1 MSEQRY
7 LVTARKYRPQRFDE
21 LVAQEHVTETIR
33 NAIRLDRLAHA
44 YLFSG
49 PRGVGKTTAARIL
62 AKAINCTSSPEER
75 DGQAEPCRAC
85 EHCRTFEEGR
95 SLNVIEIDAA
105 SNNRV
110 DDIRDLRETVRIPP
124 QGARRKVYIVDEV
137 HMLST
142 AAFNA
147 LLKTLEEPPPHV
159 LFIFATTEP
168 HKVLPTILS
177 RCQRF
182 DFRRI
187 AVPEIVARLS
197 DICKEENIRADEAS
211 LLLIARKGDGALR
224 DALSVF
230 DQAVSL
236 CGSDIAYADLVKAL
250 GVVDIDR
257 YFEVTDRIAARDM
270 GGMLQLI
277 ENAIRAGH
285 DLQEFLAGL
294 TEHLRN
300 LLVART
306 MENTELIEAA
316 EATRK
321 RYAEAVAP
329 FSEMDLL
336 RLLTLAANAES
347 TLKNSIQPRLKVETI
362 LLNMAMITLGADLR
376 EALAKIDRLDAAEP
390 YRRPPG
396 NADARSPASQR
407 SPEKTASTARKIP
420 TSPPPEKQNTP
431 APRDAGPH
439 TPPGDPE
446 PKAAPKAPPIRKD
459 EHLSESAPAE
469 PPSPAAAPAEVPAPV
484 QQPDASPSIADTLF
498 GKPLIPRDS
507 TPNEETLSAA
517 GVADL
522 VAEVDTAVLETV
534 ETDTSGIPDEKANPI
549 ATIWNDLLE
558 HVKKDKIQIWSMLH
572 RAQPEGY
579 DNGMIHI
586 AVPDDFHRRVLTVR
600 ADYIT
605 GQLKSLTN
613 VPIRAMKYVV
623 REDMNTPG
631 TDGASETADD
641 FDPYEY
647 MERKRKENPVVREIF
662 DQFGGEPVW

>member
-1 MSEQRY
+1 MSDKRY
-7 LVTARKYRPQRFDE
+7 LVTARKYRPKRFDE
-21 LVAQEHVTETIR
+21 LVAQEHVTETLR
-33 NAIRLDRLAHA
+33 NAIRLNRLAHA

-62 AKAINCTSSPEER
+62 AKAINCTSPLNER
-75 DGQAEPCRAC
+75 DGEAEPCGVC

-187 AVPEIVARLS
+187 AVPEIVARLTT
-197 DICKEENIRADEAS
+197 ICEEENIRADEAS

-230 DQAVSL
+230 DQAISL
-236 CGSDIAYADLVKAL
+236 CGSEITYGDLVQAL

-270 GGMLQLI
+270 GGMLQLV

-285 DLQEFLAGL
+285 DLQEFMAGL

-306 MENTELIEAA
+306 MEHTELIEAA
-316 EATRK
+316 EATRR

-336 RLLTLAANAES
+336 RLLTLGSHAES
-347 TLKNSIQPRLKVETI
+347 TLRNSIQPRLKTETI
-362 LLNMAMITLGADLR
+362 LLNMAMIALGADLR
-376 EALAKIDRLDAAEP
+376 EALDKIDRLEHAPSPDRAERKPPARSRDPQKTSRPAASHRENAGAPETSHAPAKNSKRKAAVKPKDEAPTESASPAPPVSPASPEPEAAPPAQSSDA
-390 YRRPPG
+390 PG
-396 NADARSPASQR
+396 NAMYAVLGEPALQR
-407 SPEKTASTARKIP
+407 NNASFRETDLQA
-420 TSPPPEKQNTP
+420 P
-431 APRDAGPH
+431 AAEADVA
-439 TPPGDPE
+439 T
-446 PKAAPKAPPIRKD
+446 
-459 EHLSESAPAE
+459 LESAETNIAGA
-469 PPSPAAAPAEVPAPV
+469 PAANPV
-484 QQPDASPSIADTLF
+484 
-498 GKPLIPRDS
+498 
-507 TPNEETLSAA
+507 AA
-517 GVADL
+517 AW
-522 VAEVDTAVLETV
+522 E
-534 ETDTSGIPDEKANPI
+534 
-549 ATIWNDLLE
+549 DLLE
-558 HVKKDKIQIWSMLH
+558 HIKKDKINLWSMLQ

-579 DNGMIHI
+579 EEDMIRL
-586 AVPDDFHRRVLTVR
+586 AVPDDWHRNALTENGDYIAQRARELTTLANTPIRGIQCTVR
-600 ADYIT
+600 ENLNVADTDNAPETDQDLTLYI
-605 GQLKSLTN
+605 
-613 VPIRAMKYVV
+613 
-623 REDMNTPG
+623 
-631 TDGASETADD
+631 
-641 FDPYEY
+641 
-647 MERKRKENPVVREIF
+647 ERKRKENPIVREIF
-662 DQFGGEPVW
+662 ERFDAEPAW

>member
-1 MSEQRY
+1 MSEKRY

-21 LVAQEHVTETIR
+21 LVAQEHVTETLR
-33 NAIRLDRLAHA
+33 NALRLDRLAHA

-62 AKAINCTSSPEER
+62 AKAINCTRPLDER

-124 QGARRKVYIVDEV
+124 QGAHRKVYIVDEV

-168 HKVLPTILS
+168 HKVLATILS

-197 DICKEENIRADEAS
+197 TICKEENIRADEAS

-236 CGSDIAYADLVKAL
+236 CGSEIAYSDLVHAL
-250 GVVDIDR
+250 GVVAIDR
-257 YFEVTDRIAARDM
+257 YFEITDCIAARDM
-270 GGMLQLI
+270 GGMLQLV

-285 DLQEFLAGL
+285 DLQEFMAGL
-294 TEHLRN
+294 TEHVRN

-306 MENTELIEAA
+306 MEHTGLIEAT
-316 EATRK
+316 EANRQ

-329 FSEMDLL
+329 FSEMDIL
-336 RLLTLAANAES
+336 RLLTLASHAEN
-347 TLKNSIQPRLKVETI
+347 TLRDSIQPRLKVETI
-362 LLNMAMITLGADLR
+362 LLNMATIALGADLR
-376 EALAKIDRLDAAEP
+376 EALDKIDRLEGNPSPDRAERTP
-390 YRRPPG
+390 PARPRTP
-396 NADARSPASQR
+396 Q
-407 SPEKTASTARKIP
+407 KTAPRQSNASAAASHTPRQNPGATTSHTPRKARERKAASKPAGDDPAETAP
-420 TSPPPEKQNTP
+420 APVPATP
-431 APRDAGPH
+431 A
-439 TPPGDPE
+439 
-446 PKAAPKAPPIRKD
+446 PKAAP
-459 EHLSESAPAE
+459 
-469 PPSPAAAPAEVPAPV
+469 AAQASDTS
-484 QQPDASPSIADTLF
+484 PDASPDAIHDLL
-498 GKPLIPRDS
+498 GKPALQRDNIPS
-507 TPNEETLSAA
+507 EETRPQ
-517 GVADL
+517 GP
-522 VAEVDTAVLETV
+522 VAEERAAAPEPAEPSEADH
-534 ETDTSGIPDEKANPI
+534 PDETPVAG
-549 ATIWNDLLE
+549 AWNDLLE
-558 HVKKDKIQIWSMLH
+558 RVKEDNKNLLLVTLNLA
-572 RAQPEGY
+572 RLEGY
-579 DNGMIHI
+579 DKGVLRLAIPTAHHGEVVTEHSDYLVQQARRLAPLADMRKI
-586 AVPDDFHRRVLTVR
+586 ACTVCEDLNSADTDDQRETDIELTL
-600 ADYIT
+600 YI
-605 GQLKSLTN
+605 
-613 VPIRAMKYVV
+613 
-623 REDMNTPG
+623 
-631 TDGASETADD
+631 
-641 FDPYEY
+641 
-647 MERKRKENPVVREIF
+647 ERKREENPVVREVFKQF
-662 DQFGGEPVW
+662 DAEPAW

>member
-1 MSEQRY
+1 MSTRY

-21 LVAQEHVTETIR
+21 LVAQEHVTETLR

-62 AKAINCTSSPEER
+62 AKAINCTLPLDER

-168 HKVLPTILS
+168 HKVLATILS

-187 AVPEIVARLS
+187 AVPEIVARLK
-197 DICKEENIRADEAS
+197 DICEEENIRADEAS

-236 CGSDIAYADLVKAL
+236 CGEEIAYGDLVQAL
-250 GVVDIDR
+250 GAVDIDR
-257 YFEVTDRIAARDM
+257 YFEVTDRIAASDM
-270 GGMLQLI
+270 GGMLQLV

-285 DLQEFLAGL
+285 DLQEFMAGL

-306 MENTELIEAA
+306 MEHTGLIEAA
-316 EATRK
+316 EPTRE
-321 RYAEAVAP
+321 RYAEAMEA

-336 RLLTLAANAES
+336 RLLTLSSQAES
-347 TLKNSIQPRLKVETI
+347 ALKDSIQPRLKAETI
-362 LLNMAMITLGADLR
+362 LLNMATIALGADLR
-376 EALAKIDRLDAAEP
+376 EALAKIDRLESESGADRAERKP
-390 YRRPPG
+390 PARP
-396 NADARSPASQR
+396 RASG
-407 SPEKTASTARKIP
+407 KA
-420 TSPPPEKQNTP
+420 P
-431 APRDAGPH
+431 APAAPTAPPRRKASAPAAPH
-439 TPPGDPE
+439 AAPADPE
-446 PKAAPKAPPIRKD
+446 RKGAAKSNGKSPPKAATAPP
-459 EHLSESAPAE
+459 AN
-469 PPSPAAAPAEVPAPV
+469 AAQP
-484 QQPDASPSIADTLF
+484 PDASRETMHSVL
-498 GKPLIPRDS
+498 GKPLLQRDDAPSAETPEAPARQAPDTDETEAPAPDGADSIPAE
-507 TPNEETLSAA
+507 NGFSAA
-517 GVADL
+517 W
-522 VAEVDTAVLETV
+522 
-534 ETDTSGIPDEKANPI
+534 S
-549 ATIWNDLLE
+549 DLLE
-558 HVKKDKIQIWSMLH
+558 RIAKEKKTLGATLQA
-572 RAQPEGY
+572 AQLEGY
-579 DNGMIHI
+579 ENGVVRL
-586 AVPDDFHRRVLTVR
+586 AVPNVFSRNAL
-600 ADYIT
+600 IE
-605 GQLKSLTN
+605 KSAWIAEQARGLESLANT
-613 VPIRAMKYVV
+613 PIRAVECTV
-623 REDMNTPG
+623 RENLNDGEAAVAPE
-631 TDGASETADD
+631 TDEDLAL
-641 FDPYEY
+641 Y
-647 MERKRKENPVVREIF
+647 MERKRAENPVVREIF
-662 DQFGGEPVW
+662 EQFDGEAAW

>member
-1 MSEQRY
+1 MSDKRY

-21 LVAQEHVTETIR
+21 LVAQEHITETLR
-33 NAIRLDRLAHA
+33 NAIRLNRLAHA

-62 AKAINCTSSPEER
+62 AKAINCASAADER

-168 HKVLPTILS
+168 HKVLATILS

-187 AVPEIVARLS
+187 AVPEIVTRLS
-197 DICKEENIRADEAS
+197 AICEEENIRADEAS

-236 CGSDIAYADLVKAL
+236 CGSEIAYSDLVQAL

-270 GGMLQLI
+270 GGMLQLV

-285 DLQEFLAGL
+285 DLQEFMAGL

-306 MENTELIEAA
+306 MEHTRLIEAT
-316 EATRK
+316 EATRQ

-329 FSEMDLL
+329 FSEMDVL
-336 RLLTLAANAES
+336 RLLTLASHAES
-347 TLKNSIQPRLKVETI
+347 TLRDSVQPRLKVETI
-362 LLNMAMITLGADLR
+362 LLNMAMIALGADLR
-376 EALAKIDRLDAAEP
+376 EAIDKIDRLERNPSPDHAERNPPSRPRAPRKTSPRASSAPAASSRKNPDAATP
-390 YRRPPG
+390 HAPSK
-396 NADARSPASQR
+396 N
-407 SPEKTASTARKIP
+407 PERKAAPKPKDEVPSETASTAP
-420 TSPPPEKQNTP
+420 P
-431 APRDAGPH
+431 APPK
-439 TPPGDPE
+439 PE
-446 PKAAPKAPPIRKD
+446 TAPPAQSFDASPNVMHSVLGKPALQRDDASSGETRLQVPIAER
-459 EHLSESAPAE
+459 EAAEGGAAPAE
-469 PPSPAAAPAEVPAPV
+469 PAETGNADRPDGNPVAAAWSDLMERVKEDNKKQLWA
-484 QQPDASPSIADTLF
+484 TLN
-498 GKPLIPRDS
+498 LAR
-507 TPNEETLSAA
+507 
-517 GVADL
+517 
-522 VAEVDTAVLETV
+522 
-534 ETDTSGIPDEKANPI
+534 
-549 ATIWNDLLE
+549 
-558 HVKKDKIQIWSMLH
+558 
-572 RAQPEGY
+572 PEGY
-579 DNGMIHI
+579 EEDMIRL
-586 AVPDDFHRRVLTVR
+586 AVPEDFHRRVVTENSDYIVQQVQQLASLENRPVRGIQCTVR
-600 ADYIT
+600 ENLNA
-605 GQLKSLTN
+605 
-613 VPIRAMKYVV
+613 A
-623 REDMNTPG
+623 NT
-631 TDGASETADD
+631 DDRSETDD
-641 FDPYEY
+641 DLTLYIEQ
-647 MERKRKENPVVREIF
+647 KREKNPVVREIF
-662 DQFGGEPVW
+662 EQFKAEPTW